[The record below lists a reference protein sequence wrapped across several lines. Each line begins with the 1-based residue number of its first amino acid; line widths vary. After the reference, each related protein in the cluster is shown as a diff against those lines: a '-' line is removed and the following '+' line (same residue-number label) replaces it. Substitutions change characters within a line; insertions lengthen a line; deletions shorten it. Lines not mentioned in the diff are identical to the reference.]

1 MEKEKKNRRKKKK
14 LRQLKCKLYFG
25 VKAKYLFKNISRT

>member
-1 MEKEKKNRRKKKK
+1 MNGKGKKIEEKKK
-14 LRQLKCKLYFG
+14 LRQLKCKLHFG